1 MASKKSTSS
10 EYGAVKLGENL
21 TASCYDLRVKLSDVG
36 RVVTPKGAPPPSSK
50 GSISY
55 PKEVGK
61 GGGRAK

>member
-1 MASKKSTSS
+1 MAANTKS
-10 EYGAVKLGENL
+10 EYGSTKLGSNL
-21 TASCYDLRVKLSDVG
+21 DAKCYDVRVKLSDVG
-36 RVVTPKGAPPPSSK
+36 KVVTPKGAPPPSSK